1 MLSAALLAAVACL
14 SGAASASAAAPNPAS
29 NLPLVTPP
37 ACSAPVSTACENA
50 AVSELDSAHAT
61 LGLAAYTLPADFD
74 SLAAADQL
82 LILSNLDRIAYR
94 LPPISGLSPAL
105 DNAAQVAVAK
115 DTDPD
120 PGADLPAGLNSV
132 GWWSNW
138 AGGYANALLAYY
150 GWMYDDGPGSPN
162 LDCASAGDS
171 GCWGHRQDILAGS
184 AADAMVMGA
193 AAGADP
199 YGEPGYALTI
209 VGTAA
214 ASPSWTTLNYTWAQ
228 ALADIGGSGS
238 SGTAA
243 GSGSAASA
251 SGSTGSGATGV
262 GGSGAGGTGASGPTG
277 AVSGSGAGASGS
289 SGQAGPSS
297 GRGSAGSGGS
307 SGRGGSPTPTAPA
320 TRTPTPA
327 SVATSGAP
335 ITVIASTHV
344 NATTHVASFVL
355 AASGA
360 ASGFQCA
367 LVRRSGDTARA
378 PDPRYGACG
387 AVSVYRHLAT
397 GSYTFYARAVDS
409 AGSARKPARRSF
421 SIG

>member
-243 GSGSAASA
+243 GSGSAA
-251 SGSTGSGATGV
+251 TGV